1 MVSINADRDGS
12 SSGDTLLQFILI
24 SVGEVDESFVGG
36 TAELCLVVA
45 LSILKNKEIQLIK

>member
-1 MVSINADRDGS
+1 MVRINGDRDGS

-24 SVGEVDESFVGG
+24 SAWEVDESFVGG
-36 TAELCLVVA
+36 TSELCLVVA